1 MGRGENKHRST
12 RQKQMRLFTNLATF
26 RWKSDLNAV
35 HSAFIEAL
43 VQLPNLDCLTQ
54 SPMKYSE
61 GVFLNN
67 KPIFSG
73 GAALSSCVSMGL
85 ITNHYLW
92 RKS

>member
-1 MGRGENKHRST
+1 
-12 RQKQMRLFTNLATF
+12 MRKKTEVQDKANESFTNLATF

-73 GAALSSCVSMGL
+73 GTTFSSCVSMGL
-85 ITNHYLW
+85 ITNHYLL